1 MVGTAIGKGKRGM
14 FSALF
19 RLLFERMPPGPP
31 RPWLNEPSRGGKK
44 KSCCYNL
51 VIKMKKK
58 NKEEKMEKKLKKVF
72 DRVG

>member
-1 MVGTAIGKGKRGM
+1 M
-14 FSALF
+14 FSASFLSVC
-19 RLLFERMPPGPP
+19 LPAPP
-31 RPWLNEPSRGGKK
+31 RPWLNEPSRGGIK
-44 KSCCYNL
+44 KSCCYNR

>member
-1 MVGTAIGKGKRGM
+1 MNQA
-14 FSALF
+14 
-19 RLLFERMPPGPP
+19 
-31 RPWLNEPSRGGKK
+31 GGGIK
-44 KSCCYNL
+44 KSCCYNR